1 MFLLQKLHVSET
13 CPDQL
18 LSLLEHLIKV
28 NTFKNQ
34 WDVFKSRCFLQ
45 ILTYAF
51 IHIMEDPS
59 AFEEFIDGLFDLYSN
74 KTHVARAYEDQTW
87 LVLLLAWYYKE
98 TNQIER
104 AVKMIHY

>member
-1 MFLLQKLHVSET
+1 
-13 CPDQL
+13 
-18 LSLLEHLIKV
+18 
-28 NTFKNQ
+28 
-34 WDVFKSRCFLQ
+34 
-45 ILTYAF
+45 
-51 IHIMEDPS
+51 MEDHS

-104 AVKMIHY
+104 AVKMIQYQQENQFRLYSSFRRD

>member
-1 MFLLQKLHVSET
+1 
-13 CPDQL
+13 
-18 LSLLEHLIKV
+18 
-28 NTFKNQ
+28 
-34 WDVFKSRCFLQ
+34 
-45 ILTYAF
+45 
-51 IHIMEDPS
+51 MEDHG

-104 AVKMIHY
+104 AVKMIQYQQENQFHLMNSPAPFKLLIQIDPKSTKALFYAEKCLEHNTNH